1 MGHRCGICK
10 RTFSTSSGLIQYA
23 NAVHHGR
30 TSLFRT
36 NELIQGSQR
45 PEHDANLWSAPITI
59 PLKKTSSASQ
69 DIVEMEDVLFENPLV
84 NENLND
90 VSEGMSRY
98 NLRSQ
103 VQNTIESEDN
113 VEDIETDS
121 QFIPINFKDND
132 FDSEDLQL
140 KEQVLTML

>member
-1 MGHRCGICK
+1 M
-10 RTFSTSSGLIQYA
+10 
-23 NAVHHGR
+23 
-30 TSLFRT
+30 
-36 NELIQGSQR
+36 
-45 PEHDANLWSAPITI
+45 

-69 DIVEMEDVLFENPLV
+69 DIEMEDVLFENPLV

-103 VQNTIESEDN
+103 VQNTIESEDI

-132 FDSEDLQL
+132 FDSELL
-140 KEQVLTML
+140 KIFKEQCFRH

>member
-1 MGHRCGICK
+1 
-10 RTFSTSSGLIQYA
+10 
-23 NAVHHGR
+23 
-30 TSLFRT
+30 
-36 NELIQGSQR
+36 
-45 PEHDANLWSAPITI
+45 
-59 PLKKTSSASQ
+59 
-69 DIVEMEDVLFENPLV
+69 
-84 NENLND
+84 
-90 VSEGMSRY
+90 MSRY

>member
-1 MGHRCGICK
+1 M
-10 RTFSTSSGLIQYA
+10 
-23 NAVHHGR
+23 
-30 TSLFRT
+30 
-36 NELIQGSQR
+36 
-45 PEHDANLWSAPITI
+45 

-90 VSEGMSRY
+90 VSEGMSHY